1 MAIWTRPAR
10 PETNDHARCSA
21 PVAGVRRPRLV
32 RLEGHFRDRSGVVR
46 RVRGQVMTRT
56 HADIIE
62 GMREVQ
68 AKLRE
73 LMLAAQALNPLPV
86 EHPGRKY
93 VEADRQ
99 RWREMAASIDLASH
113 SKRSKSILIARRE
126 GLSAGAAETIRR
138 VI

>member
-1 MAIWTRPAR
+1 
-10 PETNDHARCSA
+10 
-21 PVAGVRRPRLV
+21 
-32 RLEGHFRDRSGVVR
+32 
-46 RVRGQVMTRT
+46 MTRT

-86 EHPGRKY
+86 EHSGRKY
-93 VEADRQ
+93 NEADRQ
-99 RWREMAASIDLASH
+99 RWREMATQIDLASH

-126 GLSAGAAETIRR
+126 GLPAGAAETIRR

>member
-1 MAIWTRPAR
+1 
-10 PETNDHARCSA
+10 
-21 PVAGVRRPRLV
+21 
-32 RLEGHFRDRSGVVR
+32 
-46 RVRGQVMTRT
+46 MTRT

-73 LMLAAQALNPLPV
+73 LMLAAQALDPLPI
-86 EHPGRKY
+86 EPRSRKY
-93 VEADRQ
+93 TEADRA
-99 RWREMAASIDLASH
+99 RWREMAAQIDLSSH

-126 GLSAGAAETIRR
+126 GLPIGAAETIRR